1 MRRQD
6 RKMRT
11 RGIVLLLVSTLLAGI
26 AHAEG
31 TEDAKGWEGS
41 LNLGATATTGNSR
54 ASTGNASIDTKLTQP
69 ESITHLGASAT
80 YGQSEGQTTADKSNA
95 FVQYNYLITGRFNA
109 YLNLEWDRDRVA
121 DLVWRI
127 NAGPGLGY
135 YLIKTPNASLISE
148 LGVSYIREKFEDVK
162 FDDFYALRLAERGEW
177 KITETAKLWEKA
189 EYLPDVSDFKNKFL
203 LKGEAGVEAA
213 ITIKTSLRFLVQDIY
228 DSVPAVGR
236 RRNDT
241 TYIASVGYKF

>member
-1 MRRQD
+1 MRI
-6 RKMRT
+6 
-11 RGIVLLLVSTLLAGI
+11 RGIVLLLVSTLLAGV

-31 TEDAKGWEGS
+31 AEGWEGS
-41 LNLGATATTGNSR
+41 LNLGVTATTGNSR
-54 ASTGNASIDTKLTQP
+54 ATTGNASIETKLTRP
-69 ESITHLGASAT
+69 ESITQLGAFAT

-95 FVQYNYLITGRFNA
+95 FDHNNYLITERLSA
-109 YLNLEWDRDRVA
+109 YLNLEWERDRVA

-148 LGVSYIREKFEDVK
+148 LGVSYVREKFENVK
-162 FDDFYALRLAERGEW
+162 FDDYYALRIAEHGEW

-213 ITIKTSLRFLVQDIY
+213 ITIKTSLRFLVQDTY
-228 DSVPAVGR
+228 NSTPAPGR
-236 RRNDT
+236 NKNDA